1 MAARGLLVSAGSRPE
16 KASHHYVVSVNEERK
31 PSDGDFVDKALFQ
44 FDHVLDI
51 VHDKVLRPI
60 LLTGRV
66 LAYGLIILFAGFVLI
81 GALLIGL
88 IRFVD
93 VYCFAG
99 REYLSYV
106 SVGAISLL
114 AGLIVWRKRRPVN
127 LRK

>member
-1 MAARGLLVSAGSRPE
+1 M
-16 KASHHYVVSVNEERK
+16 NEAKK
-31 PSDGDFVDKALFQ
+31 PSDGDIVDKALFQ

-51 VHDKVLRPI
+51 VHDRVLRPI
-60 LLTGRV
+60 LLAGRA
-66 LAYGLIILFAGFVLI
+66 LAYGLIILLAAFFLI

-88 IRFVD
+88 LRFVD

-106 SVGAISLL
+106 SVGALSLL

>member
-1 MAARGLLVSAGSRPE
+1 VNSE
-16 KASHHYVVSVNEERK
+16 KKSG
-31 PSDGDFVDKALFQ
+31 DGDFVDKALFQ
-44 FDHVLDI
+44 FDHVLDV

-60 LLTGRV
+60 LLAGRA
-66 LAYGLIILFAGFVLI
+66 LAFGLIIFFAALVLI

-88 IRFVD
+88 IRLID

-99 REYLSYV
+99 REYLTYV

-114 AGLIVWRKRRPVN
+114 AGMIVWRKRRPVN

>member
-1 MAARGLLVSAGSRPE
+1 M
-16 KASHHYVVSVNEERK
+16 NEAKK

-60 LLTGRV
+60 LLAGRAV
-66 LAYGLIILFAGFVLI
+66 AYGLVILLAAFFLV

-88 IRFVD
+88 LRFVD

-106 SVGAISLL
+106 SVGAISLV
-114 AGLIVWRKRRPVN
+114 AGLIIWRKRRPVN

>member
-1 MAARGLLVSAGSRPE
+1 M
-16 KASHHYVVSVNEERK
+16 NEAKR

-51 VHDKVLRPI
+51 VHDRVLRPI
-60 LLTGRV
+60 LLAGRAI
-66 LAYGLIILFAGFVLI
+66 AYGMIVLLVSFVLV

-88 IRFVD
+88 VRFID
-93 VYCFAG
+93 IYFFAG

-106 SVGAISLL
+106 SVGAISLV
-114 AGLIVWRKRRPVN
+114 AGLIIWRKRRPVN

>member
-1 MAARGLLVSAGSRPE
+1 M
-16 KASHHYVVSVNEERK
+16 NEAKK

-60 LLTGRV
+60 LLAGRAV
-66 LAYGLIILFAGFVLI
+66 AYGLVILLAAFFLV

-88 IRFVD
+88 LRFVD

-106 SVGAISLL
+106 SVGALSLL

>member
-1 MAARGLLVSAGSRPE
+1 MTEA
-16 KASHHYVVSVNEERK
+16 KK

-60 LLTGRV
+60 LLAGRAV
-66 LAYGLIILFAGFVLI
+66 AYGLVILLAAFFLV

-88 IRFVD
+88 LRFVD

-106 SVGAISLL
+106 SVGALSLL
-114 AGLIVWRKRRPVN
+114 AVSVVRST
-127 LRK
+127 

>member
-1 MAARGLLVSAGSRPE
+1 MSEAKR
-16 KASHHYVVSVNEERK
+16 

-51 VHDKVLRPI
+51 VHDRVLRPI
-60 LLTGRV
+60 LLAGRA
-66 LAYGLIILFAGFVLI
+66 LAFGLIIFFAALFLI
-81 GALLIGL
+81 GALLIGIFRL
-88 IRFVD
+88 LD

-106 SVGAISLL
+106 SVGAISLV
-114 AGLIVWRKRRPVN
+114 AGLIIWRKRRPVN

>member
-1 MAARGLLVSAGSRPE
+1 
-16 KASHHYVVSVNEERK
+16 VNEDRK
-31 PSDGDFVDKALFQ
+31 PTDGDIVDKALFQ

-60 LLTGRV
+60 LLAGRAV
-66 LAYGLIILFAGFVLI
+66 AFGLIILLVGFVLI

-88 IRFVD
+88 IRLID

-106 SVGAISLL
+106 SVGAISLI

>member
-1 MAARGLLVSAGSRPE
+1 M
-16 KASHHYVVSVNEERK
+16 NEERK
-31 PSDGDFVDKALFQ
+31 PTDGDFVDKALFQ

-60 LLTGRV
+60 LLAGRAV
-66 LAYGLIILFAGFVLI
+66 AYGLIILFVGFVLI

-88 IRFVD
+88 IRFID

>member
-1 MAARGLLVSAGSRPE
+1 M
-16 KASHHYVVSVNEERK
+16 NEERK

-60 LLTGRV
+60 LLAGRAV
-66 LAYGLIILFAGFVLI
+66 AYGLIILFVGFVLI
-81 GALLIGL
+81 GALLVGL
-88 IRFVD
+88 IRLID

-106 SVGAISLL
+106 SVGAISLI

>member
-1 MAARGLLVSAGSRPE
+1 
-16 KASHHYVVSVNEERK
+16 VNDARK
-31 PSDGDFVDKALFQ
+31 PSDGDVVDKALFQ
-44 FDHVLDI
+44 FDRVLDI
-51 VHDKVLRPI
+51 VHDRVLRPI
-60 LLTGRV
+60 LLAGRA
-66 LAYGLIILFAGFVLI
+66 LAFGLIIFLAGIVLI

-88 IRFVD
+88 IRFID

>member
-1 MAARGLLVSAGSRPE
+1 VT
-16 KASHHYVVSVNEERK
+16 EERK
-31 PSDGDFVDKALFQ
+31 PTDGDFVDKALFQ

-60 LLTGRV
+60 LLAGRAV
-66 LAYGLIILFAGFVLI
+66 AYGLIILFVGFVLI
-81 GALLIGL
+81 GALLVGL
-88 IRFVD
+88 IRLID

-106 SVGAISLL
+106 SVGTISLV

>member
-1 MAARGLLVSAGSRPE
+1 M
-16 KASHHYVVSVNEERK
+16 NEAKK

-51 VHDKVLRPI
+51 VHDRVLRPI
-60 LLTGRV
+60 LLAGRA
-66 LAYGLIILFAGFVLI
+66 LAYGLIILLAAFFLI

-88 IRFVD
+88 LRFVD

-106 SVGAISLL
+106 SVGALSLL

>member
-1 MAARGLLVSAGSRPE
+1 
-16 KASHHYVVSVNEERK
+16 VNEERK
-31 PSDGDFVDKALFQ
+31 PTDVDFVDKALFQ

-60 LLTGRV
+60 LLAGRAV
-66 LAYGLIILFAGFVLI
+66 AFGLIILFVGFILI

-88 IRFVD
+88 IRFID

-99 REYLSYV
+99 REYLSYL
-106 SVGAISLL
+106 SVGALSLI

>member
-1 MAARGLLVSAGSRPE
+1 VG
-16 KASHHYVVSVNEERK
+16 VNDAKR
-31 PSDGDFVDKALFQ
+31 PSDGDFVDKALSQ

-51 VHDKVLRPI
+51 VHDRVLRPI
-60 LLTGRV
+60 LLAGRA
-66 LAYGLIILFAGFVLI
+66 LAFGLIIFFAALFLI

-88 IRFVD
+88 LRFID

-106 SVGAISLL
+106 SVGAISLI
-114 AGLIVWRKRRPVN
+114 AGLIIWRKRRPVN

>member
-1 MAARGLLVSAGSRPE
+1 MNDA
-16 KASHHYVVSVNEERK
+16 RK
-31 PSDGDFVDKALFQ
+31 PNDGDFVDKALFQ
-44 FDHVLDI
+44 FDHVLDV

-60 LLTGRV
+60 LLAGRA
-66 LAYGLIILFAGFVLI
+66 LAFGLIILFAGLFLV

-88 IRFVD
+88 IRLID

-106 SVGAISLL
+106 SVGAISLV
-114 AGLIVWRKRRPVN
+114 AGLIIWRKRRPVN

>member
-1 MAARGLLVSAGSRPE
+1 
-16 KASHHYVVSVNEERK
+16 VNEERK
-31 PSDGDFVDKALFQ
+31 PTDGDFVDKVLFQ

-60 LLTGRV
+60 LLDGRAV
-66 LAYGLIILFAGFVLI
+66 AYGLIILFVGFILI

-88 IRFVD
+88 IRLVD

>member
-1 MAARGLLVSAGSRPE
+1 MTEA
-16 KASHHYVVSVNEERK
+16 KK
-31 PSDGDFVDKALFQ
+31 PSDGDFVDKALYQ

-60 LLTGRV
+60 LLAGRAV
-66 LAYGLIILFAGFVLI
+66 AYGLVILLAAFFLV

-88 IRFVD
+88 LRFVD

-106 SVGAISLL
+106 SVGALSLL

>member
-1 MAARGLLVSAGSRPE
+1 M
-16 KASHHYVVSVNEERK
+16 NEAKR

-51 VHDKVLRPI
+51 VHDRVLRPI
-60 LLTGRV
+60 LLAGRA
-66 LAYGLIILFAGFVLI
+66 LAYGLIILLAAFFLI

-88 IRFVD
+88 LRFVD

-106 SVGAISLL
+106 SVGALSLI

>member
-1 MAARGLLVSAGSRPE
+1 
-16 KASHHYVVSVNEERK
+16 VNDTRK

-51 VHDKVLRPI
+51 VHDRVLRPI
-60 LLTGRV
+60 LLAGRA
-66 LAYGLIILFAGFVLI
+66 LAFGLIIVLAAIVLI

-88 IRFVD
+88 IRFID

-114 AGLIVWRKRRPVN
+114 AGMIIWRKRRPVN

>member
-1 MAARGLLVSAGSRPE
+1 MTEA
-16 KASHHYVVSVNEERK
+16 KK

-60 LLTGRV
+60 LLAGRAV
-66 LAYGLIILFAGFVLI
+66 AYGLVILLAAFFLV

-88 IRFVD
+88 LRFVD

-106 SVGAISLL
+106 SVGALSLL

>member
-1 MAARGLLVSAGSRPE
+1 
-16 KASHHYVVSVNEERK
+16 VNEAKK

-44 FDHVLDI
+44 FDHVLDM
-51 VHDKVLRPI
+51 VHDRVLRPI
-60 LLTGRV
+60 LLAGRA
-66 LAYGLIILFAGFVLI
+66 LAFGFIIFIAALFLVA
-81 GALLIGL
+81 ALLIGL

-106 SVGAISLL
+106 SVGLISLI
-114 AGLIVWRKRRPVN
+114 AGLIVWRKRRPVH

>member
-1 MAARGLLVSAGSRPE
+1 MTEP
-16 KASHHYVVSVNEERK
+16 RK
-31 PSDGDFVDKALFQ
+31 PSDGDFIDKALFQ

-51 VHDKVLRPI
+51 VHDRVLRPI
-60 LLTGRV
+60 LLAGRA
-66 LAYGLIILFAGFVLI
+66 LAYGLIILLAAFFLI

-88 IRFVD
+88 LRFVD

-106 SVGAISLL
+106 SVGALSLI
-114 AGLIVWRKRRPVN
+114 AGLIVWRRRRPVN